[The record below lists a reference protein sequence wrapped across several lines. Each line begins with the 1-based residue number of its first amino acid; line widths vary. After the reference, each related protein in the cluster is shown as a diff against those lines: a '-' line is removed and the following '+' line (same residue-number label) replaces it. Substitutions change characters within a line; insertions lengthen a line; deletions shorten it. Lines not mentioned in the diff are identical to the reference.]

1 MTDQVLKVQKIRNGI
16 VIDHIPC
23 GMALKVLKILG
34 IEGDIGSTVTLAMH
48 VKSKNGWKDVVKIED
63 RYLDER
69 ELDKIALIAPTATVN
84 IVKDYKVVTKHRVK
98 VPDVVKGIVKCMNP
112 RCITNQN
119 EPIEP
124 EFFVVSKDKII
135 IKCRY
140 CGREMNS
147 ENIVENI
154 L

>member
-1 MTDQVLKVQKIRNGI
+1 MTDQVLKVQKIKNGI

-124 EFFVVSKDKII
+124 EFKVVSKDKII

-140 CGREMNS
+140 CGREMDS
-147 ENIVENI
+147 EDIVENI

>member
-69 ELDKIALIAPTATVN
+69 ELDKISLIAPTATVN

-124 EFFVVSKDKII
+124 EFKVVSKDKII

-140 CGREMNS
+140 CGREMDS
-147 ENIVENI
+147 EDIVENI